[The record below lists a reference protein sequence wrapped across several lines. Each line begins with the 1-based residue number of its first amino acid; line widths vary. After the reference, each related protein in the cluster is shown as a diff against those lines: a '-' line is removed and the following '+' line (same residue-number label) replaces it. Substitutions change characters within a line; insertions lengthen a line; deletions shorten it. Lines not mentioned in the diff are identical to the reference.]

1 MKKDV
6 SELIP
11 DALAPRVDAA
21 LLWFNSSTDA
31 AGDTFTVTGILD
43 ANESLSGSS
52 ELKLILCS
60 GERCE
65 QRSFTVSG
73 EGPNFLVEQVNL
85 LPASL
90 GRPQADLDP
99 PPGVRLSWLDTV
111 MSQYAF
117 VVLLFYRGF
126 W

>member
-1 MKKDV
+1 MKQDV

-21 LLWFNSSTDA
+21 LLWFNSSTHA
-31 AGDTFTVTGILD
+31 AGETFKVTGILD

-65 QRSFTVSG
+65 QRTFTVSG

>member
-1 MKKDV
+1 MKKNV

-73 EGPNFLVEQVNL
+73 EGPSFMVEQVNL

-99 PPGVRLSWLDTV
+99 PPGVCLSWLDTV